1 MQLING
7 NNIDILK
14 QYPDNYFDSI
24 VTDPPYGL
32 GKEPNAEQLMKD
44 WIEKG
49 YHEVFGS
56 GFMGKEWDAFV
67 PQPIFWKEVFRVLKP
82 GGHVVSFFGT
92 RTYDW
97 GVMAMRFAG
106 FEVRD
111 CIQWLYG
118 SGFPKSHNVGKSVD
132 KIQGN
137 EREFVRTTKTNGIKA
152 ITKSRVEQGYRK
164 NLTIANS
171 RDERVLDK
179 GNSEWEG
186 FGSALK
192 PANEPIVLARKPL
205 EKGLS
210 IAENVLKWGTG
221 AINIDG
227 CRVGFKNEADFK
239 SATFGVQTDIRG
251 GNFNNNRPSD
261 GNILNKNV
269 EANTQGRFPAN
280 LILTHHP
287 ECECVGTKKV
297 KSDAHHTT
305 KYNSNETLYK
315 GGWKDG
321 EDMGNKFADENG
333 EETIEDWN
341 CHQDCPIKILDQ
353 QSGESKS
360 SNTKRNRN
368 TIGSFGM
375 PNDITPEYADK
386 GGASRFFQQCNF
398 EENDFFRFQYTAKA
412 SKSER
417 NKGLEKEKWFYN
429 LELITESC
437 SFTEQNLFIWEQ
449 EEQNQS
455 MDLNMEVQP
464 KKDILEG
471 TALLV
476 SDKEC
481 CTTLNGKSITA
492 LFPMAIKF
500 TTKTGLSQTIE
511 LKTLNY
517 YQHLNTSDC
526 IVDVLET
533 NKENGLN
540 LAENVGLKNILKLI
554 FTKDKMGFP
563 LGVKI
568 VAKKTQQLTNV
579 KDVWQKN
586 NIHSTVKPVKLMQ
599 YLVRLVTPPNGIVLD
614 PFCGSGT
621 TGIACKLEGFDFI
634 GLEQDAEYCKIAQAR
649 IDNYIEEKVKKS
661 SKPKEDN
668 NLQPTLF

>member
-1 MQLING
+1 MKVIHG
-7 NNIDILK
+7 DNIEILK
-14 QYPDNYFDSI
+14 QYPDNYFDAI
-24 VTDPPYGL
+24 VTDAPYGL
-32 GKEPNAEQLMKD
+32 GKEPNATELMKD
-44 WIEKG
+44 WIDKG
-49 YHEVFGS
+49 YHEVGCS
-56 GFMGKEWDAFV
+56 GFMGKEWDAFI
-67 PQPIFWKEVFRVLKP
+67 PQPIFWKEIFRVLKH
-82 GGHVVSFFGT
+82 GGHVLAFYGT

-106 FEVRD
+106 FEIRD

-118 SGFPKSHNVGKSVD
+118 SGFPKSYNVAKGIEGKIINGSSNTTDFKKLKGEREVI
-132 KIQGN
+132 KSGYTKMQFEQGN
-137 EREFVRTTKTNGIKA
+137 RP
-152 ITKSRVEQGYRK
+152 
-164 NLTIANS
+164 ANYN
-171 RDERVLDK
+171 DENA
-179 GNSEWEG
+179 GNSVVNVEYESDQAKEWDG
-186 FGSALK
+186 WGSALK

-210 IAENVLKWGTG
+210 IADNVLKWGTG

-227 CRVGFKNEADFK
+227 CRVTHNEPIKIMKA
-239 SATFGVQTDIRG
+239 QQG
-251 GNFNNNRPSD
+251 GNKVFGQGGRYEETTELKQN
-261 GNILNKNV
+261 
-269 EANTQGRFPAN
+269 GRFPAN

-297 KSDAHHTT
+297 KSQNGGNNGTI
-305 KYNSNETLYK
+305 SNNVYGKFNGEK
-315 GGWKDG
+315 NNDG
-321 EDMGNKFADENG
+321 CGFADENG
-333 EETIEDWN
+333 EETIENWN

-353 QSGESKS
+353 QSGESQS
-360 SNTKRNRN
+360 SQSMRGEGGGGDKVQQLNYRENSLRGHT
-368 TIGSFGM
+368 
-375 PNDITPEYADK
+375 DK
-386 GGASRFFQQCNF
+386 GGASRFF
-398 EENDFFRFQYTAKA
+398 YIAKA

-417 NKGLEKEKWFYN
+417 NKGLDLEKWFYN

-455 MDLNMEVQP
+455 MDLNLEVQP

-533 NKENGLN
+533 NKANGLN
-540 LAENVGLKNILKLI
+540 LAENVGLKNLLKLI
-554 FTKDKMGFP
+554 FTKDKMEFP

-568 VAKKTQQLTNV
+568 VAKKTQQLINV
-579 KDVWQKN
+579 KDAWQKS
-586 NIHSTVKPVKLMQ
+586 NIHSTVKPIKLMQ

-621 TGIACKLEGFDFI
+621 TGIACKLEGFEFV

-649 IDNYIEEKVKKS
+649 IDNYVEDKKESKKS
-661 SKPKEDN
+661 IKPKEDTD
-668 NLQPTLF
+668 LKQQTLF